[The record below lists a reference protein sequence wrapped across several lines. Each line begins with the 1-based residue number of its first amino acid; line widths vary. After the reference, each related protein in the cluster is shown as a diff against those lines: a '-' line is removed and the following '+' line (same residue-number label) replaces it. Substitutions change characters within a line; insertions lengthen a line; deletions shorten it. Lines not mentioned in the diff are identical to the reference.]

1 MHRKNVRYTGRLL
14 LFGREGLSV
23 TTGRMQEKRVF
34 KKLIFALHRVN
45 FYDPG
50 AGLAGIILFLP
61 AGIARPSAAENA
73 LAELRDRVGCIAEI
87 AHVLGEAVGILYGRL
102 PLFSHHRNLFFQLT
116 EEIG

>member
-73 LAELRDRVGCIAEI
+73 LAELRDGVRRIAEI
-87 AHVLGEAVGILYGRL
+87 AYVLGKAVGILYRGL
-102 PLFSHHRNLFFQLT
+102 PLLSHHRDLFSQLT